1 MELTSFFK
9 RRLISEMVMKLNCNQ
24 KLCFIIVLK
33 TNIYV
38 MSLFL
43 LFNSINYGYTFKV
56 RSHFEKDIFNDDL
69 KLHF

>member
-1 MELTSFFK
+1 
-9 RRLISEMVMKLNCNQ
+9 MKLNCNQ

-56 RSHFEKDIFNDDL
+56 RSHFEKDIFNDL

>member
-1 MELTSFFK
+1 
-9 RRLISEMVMKLNCNQ
+9 MKLNCNQ
-24 KLCFIIVLK
+24 NLCFIIVLK

-56 RSHFEKDIFNDDL
+56 CSHFEKDIFNDDL